1 MNTVAIAGGYEYN
14 RNNKYHGPY
23 ADVRLGMWFPEMIF
37 GYSNLRKQLTDT
49 DEQTFTNIYE
59 EVYAGLA
66 LPFNFTPGV
75 YSQVLNI
82 SSTYNAG
89 VNKQKPPQDGIERQ
103 YYNYINHRILLV
115 NSRRRAHRQPLPS
128 WGQRFDISY
137 SQNVTGHKISQ
148 WYTNLELAL
157 PSFKPSHY
165 FLIIGESLI
174 QNLEPGSIQ
183 LSSRYAGPR
192 GFNVPDDDR
201 NYQLGFTYGFPL
213 LYPDVGFGNV
223 AYIRRIRL
231 QPCFDIAYT
240 SDPEAFS
247 ST

>member
-1 MNTVAIAGGYEYN
+1 MYK
-14 RNNKYHGPY
+14 RQNKYHGPY

-103 YYNYINHRILLV
+103 YYNYIC
-115 NSRRRAHRQPLPS
+115 
-128 WGQRFDISY
+128 
-137 SQNVTGHKISQ
+137 
-148 WYTNLELAL
+148 
-157 PSFKPSHY
+157 
-165 FLIIGESLI
+165 
-174 QNLEPGSIQ
+174 
-183 LSSRYAGPR
+183 
-192 GFNVPDDDR
+192 
-201 NYQLGFTYGFPL
+201 L
-213 LYPDVGFGNV
+213 LY
-223 AYIRRIRL
+223 
-231 QPCFDIAYT
+231 T
-240 SDPEAFS
+240 SRCV
-247 ST
+247 